1 MRCPTHI
8 GGNTLDLVITD
19 VPDTVDVVVVTPLG
33 TSDHCFVSC
42 LFCVKQSLLNY
53 NVRSTVFLKH
63 RINWVS
69 VRSAVRSFTL
79 SAILKSADL
88 LVALIDLLVRSLVG
102 MFLPIICVVD
112 LETMFFFSNKKN
124 IDHTCKCY

>member
-1 MRCPTHI
+1 MVRCPTHI

-33 TSDHCFVSC
+33 TSDHYFVSC
-42 LFCVKQSLLNY
+42 LFCVKQSLLKY

-79 SAILKSADL
+79 SVILKSADL
-88 LVALIDLLVRSLVG
+88 LVAFDRS
-102 MFLPIICVVD
+102 IC
-112 LETMFFFSNKKN
+112 
-124 IDHTCKCY
+124 